1 MLKIP
6 KQIYFDEPML
16 ELYSAY
22 AEYTKQPFAA
32 VVRASLQKD
41 TPYIKKALTTPSEK
55 PSLLKFYGA
64 GRLPNQKHY
73 TIKEEKAAFMNA
85 LAKAEKEKRYA
96 R

>member
-22 AEYTKQPFAA
+22 AEHTKQPFAA

-41 TPYIKKALTTPSEK
+41 TPHIKKALATPSDK

-64 GRLPNQKHY
+64 GKSPYKKHFSA
-73 TIKEEKAAFMNA
+73 KEEREAFYKAVGENFA
-85 LAKAEKEKRYA
+85 LEKNE
-96 R
+96 

>member
-22 AEYTKQPFAA
+22 AQYTKQPFAA

-41 TPYIKKALTTPSEK
+41 TSNIKKALATSSDK

-64 GRLPNQKHY
+64 GKLPNQKHY
-73 TIKEEKAAFMNA
+73 TIKEERTAFMNA
-85 LAKAEKEKRYA
+85 LARMDREKKYA
-96 R
+96 